1 MKFRSLHILPLVAA
15 AMTISFCAC
24 EDNAS
29 SIGSSLTGDTVEII
43 IDSSFTISGTTHRV
57 NAIRPKTTEQL
68 IGSIT
73 IPGYGTLASE
83 VVTQFLPSTLLDTA
97 NYTAANI
104 DSICLTMS
112 YLPTDFIGDSVAPL
126 GVAAYPLTKL
136 LPNDIAS
143 DFNPEGYY
151 STTMLG
157 SKIYN
162 ASTIDD
168 ATTAATGYRTIS
180 IKLPNSLGRRIF
192 NDFIE
197 DPSNFANGRVFSENV
212 FPGVYLKN
220 SFGSGRLTVVKVTGL
235 GFYFTKITEDE
246 EDNTKDTI
254 TAQHQYML
262 VTPEVISNNDLKY
275 TMDEGL
281 RAKLDAGENILVAP
295 AGTETEFQFPIK
307 DIIDTY
313 RRQGG
318 NQSVLNSLTFRL
330 PVDSIVSG
338 VIPPPYVLM
347 VLKKDREEFFAKNK
361 LPDNITSFYAQ
372 YNASTGYYA
381 FSSLRSYLLEML
393 ERETI
398 EEEDYTFDLVPVQI
412 NFESTVSSYYS
423 TANYVESEV
432 LPYLVTPAVGQLNF
446 DKARVQLIFSRLQV
460 NQ

>member
-29 SIGSSLTGDTVEII
+29 SIGSSLTGDNVEII

-168 ATTAATGYRTIS
+168 ATTAATG
-180 IKLPNSLGRRIF
+180 
-192 NDFIE
+192 
-197 DPSNFANGRVFSENV
+197 
-212 FPGVYLKN
+212 
-220 SFGSGRLTVVKVTGL
+220 
-235 GFYFTKITEDE
+235 
-246 EDNTKDTI
+246 
-254 TAQHQYML
+254 
-262 VTPEVISNNDLKY
+262 
-275 TMDEGL
+275 
-281 RAKLDAGENILVAP
+281 
-295 AGTETEFQFPIK
+295 
-307 DIIDTY
+307 
-313 RRQGG
+313 
-318 NQSVLNSLTFRL
+318 
-330 PVDSIVSG
+330 
-338 VIPPPYVLM
+338 
-347 VLKKDREEFFAKNK
+347 
-361 LPDNITSFYAQ
+361 
-372 YNASTGYYA
+372 
-381 FSSLRSYLLEML
+381 
-393 ERETI
+393 
-398 EEEDYTFDLVPVQI
+398 
-412 NFESTVSSYYS
+412 
-423 TANYVESEV
+423 
-432 LPYLVTPAVGQLNF
+432 
-446 DKARVQLIFSRLQV
+446 
-460 NQ
+460 